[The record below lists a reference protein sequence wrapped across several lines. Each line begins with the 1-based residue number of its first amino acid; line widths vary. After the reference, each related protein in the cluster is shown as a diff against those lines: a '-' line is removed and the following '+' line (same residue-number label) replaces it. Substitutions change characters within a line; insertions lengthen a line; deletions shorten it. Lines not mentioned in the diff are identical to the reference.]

1 MKPKGLAKSLLGTS
15 TLTGAVLGIVASTA
29 TAANWTG
36 ATNQDWNTLTN
47 WDADPNA
54 ANDFVNIAVGNFPII
69 TANPTFTPID
79 IFIGTGGNTG
89 RLDHRAGTLA
99 TGDGNWMFVGQGGTS
114 VGTYNLADTSGSGG
128 TLTGFALGSGSLNV
142 GGATDNGRLT
152 LGDGGTSLGTIN
164 MNTSGTLNAN
174 LAGLGLLV
182 GTNGGDGVIN
192 LDNGTI
198 NTSVA
203 WFGDNNAGSTGTL
216 NMSGGTLTSTG
227 DLQFGRGG
235 GTGVL
240 AMTGGTISVGGEMQ
254 ISRDGPATATQSGG
268 TVSSSSFFVIGRS
281 GTGTY
286 NLSGGTVNASTTSGF
301 TVMGSF
307 AGANGTLNV
316 SGTGTFN
323 SPTGGMVIGESGTG
337 TLTVSGGGV
346 VNIGTQGYQLG
357 ANASGVGTINLNG
370 GTLQGGSVFEGAGT
384 GTFNFNGGT
393 LQATAA
399 SPTFMTGLT
408 AANVQSGGAVIDSNG
423 FAITIAQALLDGGGG
438 GGLTKTGLGT
448 LTLSSAANTYTGPTL
463 VSNGTL
469 ATDLTGS
476 FGPGN
481 VTVADLA
488 GATLLLGNGSSIADT
503 ATLFF
508 GDAGTITLNNATSD
522 TVFGITQTDDS
533 QSIGAGTF
541 TAAQLNSF
549 FGVTSFGGT
558 GSLTVVPEPAV
569 TLLGGLGL
577 LGILRR
583 RRAS

>member
-47 WDADPNA
+47 WDADPNGV
-54 ANDFVNIAVGNFPII
+54 NDTVNVAVGNFPII
-69 TANPTFTPID
+69 TATPTFTPID
-79 IFIGTGGNTG
+79 LFIGTGSGNSG
-89 RLDHRAGTLA
+89 RLDQTAGTLS
-99 TGDGNWMFVGQGGTS
+99 TGAGNWMW
-114 VGTYNLADTSGSGG
+114 
-128 TLTGFALGSGSLNV
+128 
-142 GGATDNGRLT
+142 
-152 LGDGGTSLGTIN
+152 
-164 MNTSGTLNAN
+164 
-174 LAGLGLLV
+174 AG
-182 GTNGGDGVIN
+182 
-192 LDNGTI
+192 
-198 NTSVA
+198 
-203 WFGDNNAGSTGTL
+203 
-216 NMSGGTLTSTG
+216 
-227 DLQFGRGG
+227 
-235 GTGVL
+235 
-240 AMTGGTISVGGEMQ
+240 
-254 ISRDGPATATQSGG
+254 QSG
-268 TVSSSSFFVIGRS
+268 

-286 NLSGGTVNASTTSGF
+286 NLSGTGSLSAGALNVGAWGDPGATGTANINTSGTVDLTAGGGRPFGFGDASLLVGENGSTGTFNLQNGTVNSAFSSVFSAGTGSGATLTISGGSLNTTGEFQLGRSATATGTQSGGTNSSTSFFVIGRDSGGIGTYNLSAGTVNAATTSGF
-301 TVMGSF
+301 AVMGS
-307 AGANGTLNV
+307 ASGSQGTLNV

-323 SPTGGMVIGESGTG
+323 STVGGMIIGEGGTG
-337 TLTVSGGGV
+337 TLTVSNGGV
-346 VNIGTQGYQLG
+346 VNIGTNGYQLG

-370 GTLQGGSVFEGAGT
+370 GTLQGGSVFKGAGT

-408 AANVQSGGAVIDSNG
+408 AANVQSGGANIDSNG
-423 FAITIAQALLDGGGG
+423 FDITIAQALLDGGGG

-448 LTLSSAANTYTGPTL
+448 LTLSSAANTYTGATL
-463 VSNGTL
+463 ISNGTL

-481 VTVADLA
+481 VTIADLA
-488 GATLLLGNGSSIADT
+488 GAGLTLGNGSSIADT

-522 TVFGITQTDDS
+522 TVLGITQTDDA

-558 GSLTVVPEPAV
+558 GSLTVVPESSAA
-569 TLLGGLGL
+569 LLGGLGV
-577 LGILRR
+577 LGLFRR
-583 RRAS
+583 RRKA